1 MMNGRLK
8 DLQTQ
13 LGLTSKALPSAE
25 AAKEAALADFAEG
38 TGSQAK
44 VAPSRQS
51 CDQLDKGPQT
61 SFPNS

>member
-44 VAPSRQS
+44 VAPAAS
-51 CDQLDKGPQT
+51 PVT
-61 SFPNS
+61 N